1 MKNIDEILRYFPN
14 KIYQIFFNLFQEN
27 SKIAEEL
34 QEIRMRAERPIILK
48 LRERDLILQ
57 YNITQAEI
65 LQIVERLCENSIY
78 AYKNQIC
85 EGFITVKGGHRIGLT
100 GSCVIENGK
109 IINVKHI
116 SSLNFRIAR
125 EVLNCSTRVLR
136 EVIDIENK
144 SIYNTILV
152 APPGKGKTTMLRDII
167 RRLSNGIDEINFKGK
182 TCGVVDERGEIA
194 AMYKGIPQN
203 DVGIRTDIIENV
215 EKNQGIHMLIRTMA
229 PEIIAC
235 DEIGSKED
243 VEAIHYALYSGVKGI
258 FTMHGKNIEDIKNN
272 KQIYELIENREIQ
285 KVVFLQHYYLYNL
298 ILCLHYQYVLLI
310 SGLQSLSF
318 Y

>member
-1 MKNIDEILRYFPN
+1 MSNLEPMYKKGHQNKNKRKIKMDEILRYFPN
-14 KIYQIFFNLFQEN
+14 KIYQIFSNLLQEN
-27 SKIAEEL
+27 PQIANEL
-34 QEIRMRAERPIILK
+34 QEIRIRVDKPIILK
-48 LRERDLILQ
+48 LSEKDLILQ
-57 YNITQAEI
+57 YNILQTEI

-85 EGFITVKGGHRIGLT
+85 EGFITIKGGHRVGLT

-109 IINVKHI
+109 ITNIKYI
-116 SSLNFRIAR
+116 SSLNIRIAR
-125 EVLNCSTRVLR
+125 EVKNCSTRILR
-136 EVIDIENK
+136 EIIDIENK
-144 SIYNTILV
+144 TIYNSIIV
-152 APPGKGKTTMLRDII
+152 APPGRGKTTILRDII
-167 RRLSNGIDEINFKGK
+167 RRLSDGIEEINFRGK

-194 AMYKGIPQN
+194 AMYKGAPQN

-215 EKNQGIHMLIRTMA
+215 SKNKGIHMLIRTMA

-258 FTMHGKNIEDIKNN
+258 FTMHGKNVEDIKNN

-285 KVVFLQHYYLYNL
+285 KIIFL
-298 ILCLHYQYVLLI
+298 
-310 SGLQSLSF
+310 
-318 Y
+318 

>member
-1 MKNIDEILRYFPN
+1 MDEILRYFPN
-14 KIYQIFFNLFQEN
+14 KIYQIFSNLLQEN
-27 SKIAEEL
+27 PQIANEL
-34 QEIRMRAERPIILK
+34 QEIRIRVDKPIILK
-48 LRERDLILQ
+48 LREKDLILQ
-57 YNITQAEI
+57 YNILQAEI

-85 EGFITVKGGHRIGLT
+85 EGFITIKGGHRVGLT

-109 IINVKHI
+109 ITNIKYI
-116 SSLNFRIAR
+116 SSLNIRIAR
-125 EVLNCSTRVLR
+125 EVKNCSTRILR
-136 EVIDIENK
+136 EIIDIDNK
-144 SIYNTILV
+144 TIYNSIIV
-152 APPGKGKTTMLRDII
+152 APPGRGKTTILRDII
-167 RRLSNGIDEINFKGK
+167 RRLSDGIEEINFRGK

-194 AMYKGIPQN
+194 AMYKGAPQN

-215 EKNQGIHMLIRTMA
+215 SKNKGIHMLIRTMA

-258 FTMHGKNIEDIKNN
+258 FTMHGKNVEDIKNN

-285 KVVFLQHYYLYNL
+285 KIIFL
-298 ILCLHYQYVLLI
+298 
-310 SGLQSLSF
+310 
-318 Y
+318 

>member
-1 MKNIDEILRYFPN
+1 MDEILRYFPN
-14 KIYQIFFNLFQEN
+14 KIYQIFSNLLQEN
-27 SKIAEEL
+27 PQIANEL
-34 QEIRMRAERPIILK
+34 QEIRIRVDKPIILK
-48 LRERDLILQ
+48 LREKDLILQ
-57 YNITQAEI
+57 YNILQTEI

-85 EGFITVKGGHRIGLT
+85 EGFITIKGGHRVGLT

-109 IINVKHI
+109 ITNIKYI
-116 SSLNFRIAR
+116 SSLNIRIAR
-125 EVLNCSTRVLR
+125 EVKNCSTRILR
-136 EVIDIENK
+136 EIIDIEK
-144 SIYNTILV
+144 KTIYNSIIV
-152 APPGKGKTTMLRDII
+152 APPGRGKTTILRDII
-167 RRLSNGIDEINFKGK
+167 RRLSDGIEEINFRGK

-194 AMYKGIPQN
+194 AMYKGAPQN

-215 EKNQGIHMLIRTMA
+215 SKNKGIHMLIRTMA

-258 FTMHGKNIEDIKNN
+258 FTMHGKNVEDIKNN

-285 KVVFLQHYYLYNL
+285 KIIFL
-298 ILCLHYQYVLLI
+298 
-310 SGLQSLSF
+310 
-318 Y
+318 

>member
-1 MKNIDEILRYFPN
+1 MDEILRYFPN
-14 KIYQIFFNLFQEN
+14 KIYQIFSNLLQEN
-27 SKIAEEL
+27 PQIANEL
-34 QEIRMRAERPIILK
+34 QEIRIRVDKPIILK
-48 LRERDLILQ
+48 LREKDLILQ
-57 YNITQAEI
+57 YNILQTEI

-85 EGFITVKGGHRIGLT
+85 EGFITIKGGHRVGLT

-109 IINVKHI
+109 ITNIKYI
-116 SSLNFRIAR
+116 SSLNIRIAR
-125 EVLNCSTRVLR
+125 EVKNCSTRILR
-136 EVIDIENK
+136 EIIDIENK
-144 SIYNTILV
+144 TIYNSIIV
-152 APPGKGKTTMLRDII
+152 APPGRGKTTILRDII
-167 RRLSNGIDEINFKGK
+167 RRLSDGIEEINFRGK

-194 AMYKGIPQN
+194 AMYKGVPQN

-215 EKNQGIHMLIRTMA
+215 SKNKGIHMLIRTMA

-258 FTMHGKNIEDIKNN
+258 FTMHGKNVEDIKNN

-285 KVVFLQHYYLYNL
+285 KIVFL
-298 ILCLHYQYVLLI
+298 
-310 SGLQSLSF
+310 
-318 Y
+318 

>member
-85 EGFITVKGGHRIGLT
+85 EGFITVKGGHRVGLT

-152 APPGKGKTTMLRDII
+152 APPGRGKTTMLRDII

-235 DEIGSKED
+235 DEIGSKND

-285 KVVFLQHYYLYNL
+285 KVVFL
-298 ILCLHYQYVLLI
+298 
-310 SGLQSLSF
+310 
-318 Y
+318 

>member
-1 MKNIDEILRYFPN
+1 MVNIDEILRYFPN

-27 SKIAEEL
+27 NKIIDEL
-34 QEIRMRAERPIILK
+34 QEIRMRTDRPIILRLQEK
-48 LRERDLILQ
+48 DFILQ
-57 YNITQAEI
+57 YNIPQSEI

-85 EGFITVKGGHRIGLT
+85 EGFITVKGGHRVGLT

-109 IINVKHI
+109 IVNVKYI

-136 EVIDIENK
+136 EIIDIENK

-152 APPGKGKTTMLRDII
+152 APPGRGKTTILRDVI

-194 AMYKGIPQN
+194 AMYKGVPQN

-215 EKNQGIHMLIRTMA
+215 TKNQGIHMLVRTMA

-235 DEIGSKED
+235 DEIGSSDD
-243 VEAIHYALYSGVKGI
+243 VDAIHYALYSGVKGI

-272 KQIYELIENREIQ
+272 RQIYELIENREIQ
-285 KVVFLQHYYLYNL
+285 KVVFL
-298 ILCLHYQYVLLI
+298 
-310 SGLQSLSF
+310 
-318 Y
+318 

>member
-1 MKNIDEILRYFPN
+1 MNLNMKNIDEILRYFPN

-152 APPGKGKTTMLRDII
+152 APPGRGKTTMLRDII

-285 KVVFLQHYYLYNL
+285 KVVFL
-298 ILCLHYQYVLLI
+298 
-310 SGLQSLSF
+310 
-318 Y
+318 

>member
-1 MKNIDEILRYFPN
+1 
-14 KIYQIFFNLFQEN
+14 
-27 SKIAEEL
+27 
-34 QEIRMRAERPIILK
+34 MRAERPIILK

-152 APPGKGKTTMLRDII
+152 APPGRGKTTMLRDII

-285 KVVFLQHYYLYNL
+285 KVVFLWIFID
-298 ILCLHYQYVLLI
+298 IL
-310 SGLQSLSF
+310 SK
-318 Y
+318 

>member
-1 MKNIDEILRYFPN
+1 MDEILRYFPN
-14 KIYQIFFNLFQEN
+14 KIYQIFSNLLQEN
-27 SKIAEEL
+27 PQIANEL
-34 QEIRMRAERPIILK
+34 QEIRIRVDKPIILK
-48 LRERDLILQ
+48 LREKDLILQ
-57 YNITQAEI
+57 YNILQTEI

-85 EGFITVKGGHRIGLT
+85 EGFITIKGGHRVGLT

-109 IINVKHI
+109 ITNIKYI
-116 SSLNFRIAR
+116 SSLNIRIAR
-125 EVLNCSTRVLR
+125 EVKNRSTRILR
-136 EVIDIENK
+136 EIIDIENK
-144 SIYNTILV
+144 TIYNSIIV
-152 APPGKGKTTMLRDII
+152 APPGRGKTTILRDII
-167 RRLSNGIDEINFKGK
+167 RRLSDGIEEINFRGK

-194 AMYKGIPQN
+194 AMYKGAPQN

-215 EKNQGIHMLIRTMA
+215 SKNKGIHMLIRTMA

-258 FTMHGKNIEDIKNN
+258 FTMHGKNVEDIKNN

-285 KVVFLQHYYLYNL
+285 KIIFL
-298 ILCLHYQYVLLI
+298 
-310 SGLQSLSF
+310 
-318 Y
+318 

>member
-1 MKNIDEILRYFPN
+1 MDEILRYFPN
-14 KIYQIFFNLFQEN
+14 KIYQIFSNLLQEN
-27 SKIAEEL
+27 PQIANEL
-34 QEIRMRAERPIILK
+34 QEIRIRVDKPIILK
-48 LRERDLILQ
+48 LREKDLILQ
-57 YNITQAEI
+57 YNILQTEI

-85 EGFITVKGGHRIGLT
+85 EGFITIKGGHRVGLT

-109 IINVKHI
+109 ITNIKYI
-116 SSLNFRIAR
+116 SSLNIRIAR
-125 EVLNCSTRVLR
+125 EVKNCSTRILR
-136 EVIDIENK
+136 EIIDIENK
-144 SIYNTILV
+144 TIYNSIIV
-152 APPGKGKTTMLRDII
+152 APPGRGKTTILRDII
-167 RRLSNGIDEINFKGK
+167 RRLSDGIEEINFRGK

-194 AMYKGIPQN
+194 AMYKGAPQN

-215 EKNQGIHMLIRTMA
+215 SKNKGVHMLIRTMA

-258 FTMHGKNIEDIKNN
+258 FTMHGKNVEDIKNN

-285 KVVFLQHYYLYNL
+285 KIIFLKSTFRST
-298 ILCLHYQYVLLI
+298 IDFKI
-310 SGLQSLSF
+310 IK
-318 Y
+318 

>member
-1 MKNIDEILRYFPN
+1 MDEILRYFPN
-14 KIYQIFFNLFQEN
+14 KIYQIFSNLLQEN
-27 SKIAEEL
+27 PQIGNEL
-34 QEIRMRAERPIILK
+34 QEIRIRVDKPIILK
-48 LRERDLILQ
+48 LREKDLILQ
-57 YNITQAEI
+57 YNILQTEI

-85 EGFITVKGGHRIGLT
+85 EGFITIKGGHRVGLT

-109 IINVKHI
+109 ITNIKYI
-116 SSLNFRIAR
+116 SSLNIRIAR
-125 EVLNCSTRVLR
+125 EVKNCSTRILR
-136 EVIDIENK
+136 EIIDIENK
-144 SIYNTILV
+144 TIYNSIIV
-152 APPGKGKTTMLRDII
+152 APPGRGKTTILRDII
-167 RRLSNGIDEINFKGK
+167 RRLSDGIEEINFRGK

-194 AMYKGIPQN
+194 AMYKGAPQN

-215 EKNQGIHMLIRTMA
+215 SKNKGIHMLIRTMA

-258 FTMHGKNIEDIKNN
+258 FTTHGKNVEDIKNN

-285 KVVFLQHYYLYNL
+285 KIIFL
-298 ILCLHYQYVLLI
+298 
-310 SGLQSLSF
+310 
-318 Y
+318 